1 MKEPELGIIKKFPY
15 DPAFDAIQM
24 PPRMGLA
31 FEGVAIAMDDNEAT
45 ITIRYKRTA
54 GSEVES

>member
-1 MKEPELGIIKKFPY
+1 MHESALETLAKYPY

-24 PPRMGLA
+24 PPRMGLK

-45 ITIRYKRTA
+45 ITIRYKRPA
-54 GSEVES
+54 DPEVES

>member
-1 MKEPELGIIKKFPY
+1 MNESVLEALGKYPY

-24 PPRMGLA
+24 PPRMGLK

-45 ITIRYKRTA
+45 ITIRYKRA
-54 GSEVES
+54 ADPEVES